1 LKLGR
6 TAILDGGNGLDPMPD
21 QWEALRNIRRNSLE
35 ALASAIA
42 AMEEAEPAPKAE
54 KASTGGRLPLDLI
67 GVAFERCTALDRY
80 KWNATEAGRLLPD
93 DDPREHAAR
102 IAVGNYCRAFEGGE
116 EWAVDAIF
124 RHLDDYDPKETWKQL
139 ASLKAPPPLCGGV
152 GLCPAG
158 QCDDIMALGKKSPIA
173 FAYEARR
180 GARTPT
186 VEVAAPPAEVQV
198 PNVRDFPAGIMTG
211 AAGAFAHLYS
221 SYMEAPKQFFYMSY
235 LTCLG
240 SYLSGSLTID
250 SELRPQPRLYTLLLA
265 NSADDR
271 KSTAISKVVSFFV
284 ESIAD
289 FLTCW
294 GVGSAEGLQTRLEGS
309 NKKLLLAF
317 DEFMAFVGKCKIESS
332 VLLPCV
338 NTLFESNYYESRT
351 KKNWVRLINA
361 HLAILA
367 ASTIATYERTWS
379 PAFTDIGFNNR
390 LWLVTGKGQR
400 RFSCPRTI
408 PEESKRLARSK
419 LSAVLDH
426 AEKHP
431 VLDIEPEARELYHDW
446 YMGRPPTI
454 HGKRLDTYALRF
466 ASLLAVNDLKDKVD
480 VETMQKVITL
490 CDHQHHVRQL
500 HDPIDADN
508 VVAKLEEKIRRTLRA
523 NGKVGNRELK
533 RALHVNQT
541 GIWFYT
547 TALDNLKKEKEVGFD
562 KGLGVYFLQPEGV
575 TTTVTTSL

>member
-1 LKLGR
+1 MNFDELEQELG
-6 TAILDGGNGLDPMPD
+6 L
-21 QWEALRNIRRNSLE
+21 
-35 ALASAIA
+35 
-42 AMEEAEPAPKAE
+42 EEAPFSDPAREPKKTRPPGEKIPVGDRDRTFFRAASYLAGLGNSEETIKKALWE
-54 KASTGGRLPLDLI
+54 TYANDMEHKDS
-67 GVAFERCTALDRY
+67 DR
-80 KWNATEAGRLLPD
+80 EAEVKD
-93 DDPREHAAR
+93 R
-102 IAVGNYCRAFEGGE
+102 IAQKAKRAISG
-116 EWAVDAIF
+116 AA
-124 RHLDDYDPKETWKQL
+124 YDVP
-139 ASLKAPPPLCGGV
+139 V
-152 GLCPAG
+152 
-158 QCDDIMALGKKSPIA
+158 
-173 FAYEARR
+173 
-180 GARTPT
+180 T
-186 VEVAAPPAEVQV
+186 VSAPPAEEA
-198 PNVRDFPAGIMTG
+198 PAVRDFPVEVMTG

-390 LWLVTGKGQR
+390 LFLVTGKGGR

-408 PEESKRLARSK
+408 PEDSKRLARSK
-419 LSAVLDH
+419 LSAVLDL
-426 AEKHP
+426 AGKHP
-431 VLDIEPEARELYHDW
+431 VLEISPEAREMYENW
-446 YMGRPPTI
+446 YMNRPSTI

-466 ASLLAVNDLKDKVD
+466 MSLLAVNDLKPEVD
-480 VETMQKVITL
+480 VDTVRKVIAL

-500 HDPIDADN
+500 HDPVDADN
-508 VVAKLEEKIRRTLRA
+508 AVAKLEEKIRRVLKSKGRA
-523 NGKVGNRELK
+523 SSRDLK

-541 GIWFYT
+541 GLWLYNK
-547 TALDNLKKEKEVGFD
+547 ALNNLKDEKEVGFD

-575 TTTVTTSL
+575 TTPVTTSL

>member
-1 LKLGR
+1 
-6 TAILDGGNGLDPMPD
+6 
-21 QWEALRNIRRNSLE
+21 
-35 ALASAIA
+35 
-42 AMEEAEPAPKAE
+42 
-54 KASTGGRLPLDLI
+54 
-67 GVAFERCTALDRY
+67 
-80 KWNATEAGRLLPD
+80 
-93 DDPREHAAR
+93 
-102 IAVGNYCRAFEGGE
+102 
-116 EWAVDAIF
+116 
-124 RHLDDYDPKETWKQL
+124 
-139 ASLKAPPPLCGGV
+139 
-152 GLCPAG
+152 
-158 QCDDIMALGKKSPIA
+158 
-173 FAYEARR
+173 
-180 GARTPT
+180 
-186 VEVAAPPAEVQV
+186 
-198 PNVRDFPAGIMTG
+198 MTG

-351 KKNWVRLINA
+351 KKNWVLLKNA

-408 PEESKRLARSK
+408 PEEAKRLARSK

-431 VLDIEPEARELYHDW
+431 VLDIELEARELYHDW

-523 NGKVGNRELK
+523 KGKVG
-533 RALHVNQT
+533 
-541 GIWFYT
+541 
-547 TALDNLKKEKEVGFD
+547 
-562 KGLGVYFLQPEGV
+562 
-575 TTTVTTSL
+575 